1 MDLSDDCTSSVNIL
15 KTIEW
20 CTKKNPCLMLT
31 FLQQSQAENKIISK
45 IYSTLDAGQF
55 YRRGWEVWG
64 EL

>member
-1 MDLSDDCTSSVNIL
+1 MVHLKKKIL
-15 KTIEW
+15 
-20 CTKKNPCLMLT
+20 LMLT

-55 YRRGWEVWG
+55 YGRGWEVWG